1 MLTKRLLRPD
11 EHDRFIAFN
20 KANGGAPVEPTYL
33 TNARVWIFYR
43 RAAPNQWVAAYATNT
58 HAPFRC
64 LSVLSHEQ
72 RTCSLRQHG
81 LSEQRLVELTLLSRD
96 KTLRW
101 LPGERDYYYR
111 MGFLD
116 TLRTGKRYVLGGT
129 TDPNLFAF
137 QRNLLDRVLFE
148 GDLDFEGDIKHGWL
162 MYTSWVGAVQNA
174 LVYGWRQLA
183 VMLFPRPKQVGSPAH

>member
-11 EHDRFIAFN
+11 EHARFIAFN
-20 KANGGAPVEPTYL
+20 KANGGAAVDTTYL
-33 TNARVWIFYR
+33 TGADVWIFYR
-43 RAAPNQWVAAYATNT
+43 RAAPDQWVAANAINT

-64 LSVLSHEQ
+64 LSVLSPAQ

-81 LSEQRLVELTLLSRD
+81 LSEHRLVELTLLSRD

-111 MGFLD
+111 MGFLNA
-116 TLRTGKRYVLGGT
+116 LGTGKRHLLGGT
-129 TDPNLFAF
+129 TDPKLLAF

-148 GDLDFEGDIKHGWL
+148 GALNFSGELHHGWL
-162 MYTSWVGAVQNA
+162 LYTSWVGAVQNA
-174 LVYGWRQLA
+174 LVYGGRQLLA
-183 VMLFPRPKQVGSPAH
+183 MLLPKPNRIGRPAH